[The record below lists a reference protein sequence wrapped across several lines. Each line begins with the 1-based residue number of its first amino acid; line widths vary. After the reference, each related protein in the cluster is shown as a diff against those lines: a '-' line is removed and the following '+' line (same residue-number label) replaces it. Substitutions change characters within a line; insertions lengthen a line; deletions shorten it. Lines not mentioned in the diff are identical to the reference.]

1 MSDSSIAAIAS
12 ACEIDLAN
20 DGQLFAEL
28 RDERTGPHGKEAPAE
43 DEHVGCG
50 GVEGAASVEGEASRE
65 AVGRPVTRSETV
77 CTTSTAPSPPPT
89 SVSKM
94 QVGWR

>member
-50 GVEGAASVEGEASRE
+50 GVEGEASRE